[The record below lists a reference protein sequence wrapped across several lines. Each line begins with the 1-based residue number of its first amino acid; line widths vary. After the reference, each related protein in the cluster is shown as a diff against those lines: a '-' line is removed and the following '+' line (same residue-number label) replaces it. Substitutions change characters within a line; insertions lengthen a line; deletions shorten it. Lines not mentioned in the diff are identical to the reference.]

1 MVRQPCTRLNY
12 PSYWCPVV
20 SSTPKKV
27 YEQDAF
33 DTVKWGECALS
44 CMDKKEKSSNILNMA
59 LSSKLLQ
66 NMSFAEQTTEAAS
79 YKGAI
84 SDIFIWNR

>member
-1 MVRQPCTRLNY
+1 M
-12 PSYWCPVV
+12 V

-33 DTVKWGECALS
+33 DIVKWGECALS
-44 CMDKKEKSSNILNMA
+44 CMDKKEKSSNILTMA
-59 LSSKLLQ
+59 LSLKMLQ